1 MKRKNFVPIKNGE
14 ELNLLSSDYFTKEID
29 HLTEEEALAIKAGAM
44 AICKKGYSNTGSTVT
59 CKCGYAD

>member
-1 MKRKNFVPIKNGE
+1 MKKKKFETIKSGE
-14 ELNLLSSDYFTKEID
+14 ELNLLSSDYFAEID
-29 HLTEEEALAIKAGAM
+29 RLTDSEALAIKAGTM